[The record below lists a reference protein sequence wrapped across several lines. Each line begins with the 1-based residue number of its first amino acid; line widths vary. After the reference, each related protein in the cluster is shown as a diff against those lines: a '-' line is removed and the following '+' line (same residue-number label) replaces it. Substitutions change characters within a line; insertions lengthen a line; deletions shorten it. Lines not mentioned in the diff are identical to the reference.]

1 LSRKKQ
7 PFTISWNTTW
17 PPPDGDRSYISG
29 NGAGP
34 VVWEYISWLALI
46 FLQADEFV
54 FVAGYKPY
62 LRFR

>member
-1 LSRKKQ
+1 ME
-7 PFTISWNTTW
+7 TGHN
-17 PPPDGDRSYISG
+17 YISG

-62 LRFR
+62 LR